1 MEEQVQ
7 AFLDYLIAEKKSSAN
22 TIAAYRN
29 DLMQFLSY
37 INGSDPQPPPASW
50 PAVQK
55 QHILGY
61 VLYLKERGY
70 TSSTVARKMAAV
82 KSFFQFIHHVGVIAE
97 DPAASL
103 DSPKVKKQP
112 PKAISQAQVERLLA
126 EPAKDHSP
134 KGLRDC
140 ALMELLYATGMRVT
154 ELVSLDLTDVNLAAG
169 TVRCAANG
177 ERERTIPIG
186 AQTMQ
191 VLQAY
196 IERGRPQLGASEEER
211 ALFVNHR
218 GQRLTRQGLW
228 LIVKSYVQAV
238 GIDDEITPHTLRHSF
253 AAHMLSKGAELR
265 DVQKLLG
272 HASISTTHIYASLT
286 HGQLQGSSLETS
298 SRT

>member
-7 AFLDYLIAEKKSSAN
+7 AFLDYLIVEKKSSAN

-29 DLMQFLSY
+29 DLTQFLSY
-37 INGSDPQPPPASW
+37 IQSNDTPPVNW
-50 PAVQK
+50 PSVQK
-55 QHILGY
+55 QHLLDY
-61 VLYLKERGY
+61 VLSLKERGY
-70 TSSTVARKMAAV
+70 TSSTVARKVAAV
-82 KSFFQFIHHVGVIAE
+82 KSFFQFIHHAGIIAE

-103 DSPKVKKQP
+103 DSPRVRKQP

-154 ELVSLDLTDVNLAAG
+154 ELVSLDLTDVNIAAG

-177 ERERTIPIG
+177 ERERIIPIG
-186 AQTMQ
+186 AQTVR
-191 VLQAY
+191 VLQEY
-196 IERGRPQLGASEEER
+196 IEHGRSQLGASEEER

-253 AAHMLSKGAELR
+253 AAHMLSKGAGLR
-265 DVQKLLG
+265 EVQRLLG
-272 HASISTTHIYASLT
+272 HASIATTHIYASLA
-286 HGQLQGSSLETS
+286 HGQPRDPSLETT
-298 SRT
+298 SRA